1 MPDDH
6 PSANSSPN
14 DAKPAFAP
22 TEAELRLVEA
32 AASGTIASFKD
43 ETIRSELIEI
53 LCCGSRSDWPVSPK
67 GVRLSGGTIVGQL
80 GLANR
85 DLAGPLWLQDA
96 NISQGIR
103 LANARTKTVDFS
115 KSRIGGALSP
125 PDAET
130 SIALEANRVHVDGDL
145 ILDGAQVTGACQLE
159 RATITGQFVAR
170 GARFENSAADAISAK
185 DCDCAGFFLDN
196 ATVIGA
202 CDIARARI
210 DGYFSANDAT
220 FEKATDT
227 AIGAS
232 ECCSAHFFLDGAT
245 VTGVFD
251 IRGATVKGQ
260 FAAEGATF
268 DYPRGIAIRASTA
281 HIGSWFM
288 RPRKDENNNGNNNG
302 QPTSVHGTINLVRA
316 HIAHDLD
323 FQNVQLKAGH
333 HLAISARGIVVEGSV
348 YLWRG
353 SKVDG
358 GIRFGGAEI
367 KGQLSLTDSSITSA
381 MLARKRSADPLPSL
395 PADANDS
402 DTVLWTS
409 LALDLSEARV
419 GHLTMPDRLDNRPQ
433 GIIDLSR
440 ARIGTFTDFKAA
452 WPPKVDRKTRA
463 CVERPC
469 DENGRDADHLVLDG
483 FEYEHLDN
491 PDGLPFGETGAVA
504 EARRDWLLGQS
515 RDDVFERL
523 KPQPW
528 RQLGKILAK
537 QGYEDDARKISI
549 QRRLSQ
555 RHAKGMWLGA
565 RALNRA
571 LHWLADYG
579 FNPWK
584 TIGWSAGVIGVFSLL
599 YWGVAAKYSDPKQPL
614 AFNELV
620 FVQTLAADFAPGF
633 QSNAEAKQELLK
645 VYPRFDP
652 LMYSLDV
659 FLPLVDLGIEKYWRV
674 NTGTRLGV
682 ALYYLSVLEGIIG
695 AALLLLIVT
704 GFTGLLTRDERSE

>member
-1 MPDDH
+1 
-6 PSANSSPN
+6 
-14 DAKPAFAP
+14 
-22 TEAELRLVEA
+22 
-32 AASGTIASFKD
+32 
-43 ETIRSELIEI
+43 
-53 LCCGSRSDWPVSPK
+53 
-67 GVRLSGGTIVGQL
+67 
-80 GLANR
+80 
-85 DLAGPLWLQDA
+85 
-96 NISQGIR
+96 
-103 LANARTKTVDFS
+103 
-115 KSRIGGALSP
+115 
-125 PDAET
+125 
-130 SIALEANRVHVDGDL
+130 VHVDGDL

-159 RATITGQFVAR
+159 RATITGLFVAS
-170 GARFENSAADAISAK
+170 GARFENSAADAINAK
-185 DCDCAGFFLDN
+185 NCDCADFFLVN

-202 CDIARARI
+202 CDIA
-210 DGYFSANDAT
+210 
-220 FEKATDT
+220 
-227 AIGAS
+227 
-232 ECCSAHFFLDGAT
+232 
-245 VTGVFD
+245 
-251 IRGATVKGQ
+251 GATVKGQ

-268 DYPRGIAIRASTA
+268 DYPRGIAICASTA

-288 RPRKDENNNGNNNG
+288 RPRKDENKNG

-323 FQNVQLKAGH
+323 FQNVRLKAGH
-333 HLAISARGIVVEGSV
+333 HLAISAREIVVEGSV
-348 YLWRG
+348 YLWT

-358 GIRFGGAEI
+358 GVRFRGADI

-381 MLARKRSADPLPSL
+381 MLARKRSTDPLPPV

-402 DTVLWTS
+402 GTALWTS
-409 LALDLSEARV
+409 LALDLREARV
-419 GHLTMPDRLDNRPQ
+419 GHLTMPERLDNRPQ

-491 PDGLPFGETGAVA
+491 PDGLPLGETGAVA

-549 QRRLSQ
+549 QRRISQ

-584 TIGWSAGVIGVFSLL
+584 TIGWAAGVVAVFALL
-599 YWGVAAKYSDPKQPL
+599 YWGVAAKYSGPEQPL
-614 AFNELV
+614 AFNEVV
-620 FVQTLAADFAPGF
+620 FVQTLAADFSPGF

-659 FLPLVDLGIEKYWRV
+659 FLPLVDLGIEKYWRA
-674 NTGTRLGV
+674 NTGTWLGV

-704 GFTGLLTRDERSE
+704 GFTGLLTRDEKSE

>member
-1 MPDDH
+1 LKKVEGCGMPDD
-6 PSANSSPN
+6 PPLANSSRG
-14 DAKPAFAP
+14 AKPVFAP

-32 AASGTIASFKD
+32 AASGTIATFKD

-53 LCCGSRSDWPVSPK
+53 LCCGSRSDWPVSPD

-96 NISQGIR
+96 NIFQGIR

-115 KSRIGGALSP
+115 KSRIGGALPP
-125 PDAET
+125 PDVEA
-130 SIALEANRVHVDGDL
+130 SIALEADRVHVDGDL

-170 GARFENSAADAISAK
+170 GARFENSAAAAISAK
-185 DCDCAGFFLDN
+185 NCNCAGFFLDN
-196 ATVIGA
+196 ATVIGT
-202 CDIARARI
+202 CDIAGAMI
-210 DGYFSANDAT
+210 DGS
-220 FEKATDT
+220 
-227 AIGAS
+227 
-232 ECCSAHFFLDGAT
+232 FFLDGAT
-245 VTGVFD
+245 VSGVFD
-251 IRGATVKGQ
+251 LHGATVKGQ

-288 RPRKDENNNGNNNG
+288 RPRKDENKNG

-333 HLAISARGIVVEGSV
+333 HLAISAREIVVEGSV

-358 GIRFGGAEI
+358 GIRFRGAEI
-367 KGQLSLTDSSITSA
+367 KGQLSLTDSSISSA
-381 MLARKRSADPLPSL
+381 MLARKRSADPLPPL
-395 PADANDS
+395 PADADDS
-402 DTVLWTS
+402 DTALWTS

-555 RHAKGMWLGA
+555 RHAKGMWLGP

-584 TIGWSAGVIGVFSLL
+584 TIGWSAGVVVVFSLL

-614 AFNELV
+614 AFNQRV
-620 FVQTLAADFAPGF
+620 FVQTLAADFVPGI
-633 QSNAEAKQELLK
+633 QSNSEANVQLLQ

-674 NTGTRLGV
+674 NTGTWLGV
-682 ALYYLSVLEGIIG
+682 GLYYLSILEGIIG
-695 AALLLLIVT
+695 AILLLLIVT
-704 GFTGLLTRDERSE
+704 GFTGLLTRDEKSE

>member
-1 MPDDH
+1 ML
-6 PSANSSPN
+6 AQ
-14 DAKPAFAP
+14 AKPVFAP

-32 AASGTIASFKD
+32 AASGTIATFKD

-53 LCCGSRSDWPVSPK
+53 LCCGSRSDWPVSPE
-67 GVRLSGGTIVGQL
+67 GVRLLGGTIVGQL

-85 DLAGPLWLQDA
+85 DLAGPLSLQDA
-96 NISQGIR
+96 NIFQGIR

-115 KSRIGGALSP
+115 KSRIGGALPP
-125 PDAET
+125 PDVEA
-130 SIALEANRVHVDGDL
+130 SIALEANRVHVDGHL
-145 ILDGAQVTGACQLE
+145 ILNGAQVTGACQLE

-170 GARFENSAADAISAK
+170 GARFENSAADAINAK
-185 DCDCAGFFLDN
+185 NCDCADFFLDN

-202 CDIARARI
+202 CDIA
-210 DGYFSANDAT
+210 
-220 FEKATDT
+220 
-227 AIGAS
+227 
-232 ECCSAHFFLDGAT
+232 
-245 VTGVFD
+245 
-251 IRGATVKGQ
+251 GATVKGQ

-268 DYPRGIAIRASTA
+268 DYPGGIAISASTA

-288 RPRKDENNNGNNNG
+288 CPRKDGNKNG

-358 GIRFGGAEI
+358 GIRFWGAEI

-381 MLARKRSADPLPSL
+381 MLARKRSADPLPPL

-402 DTVLWTS
+402 NTVLWTS

-555 RHAKGMWLGA
+555 RHAKGMWLGP

-584 TIGWSAGVIGVFSLL
+584 TIGWSAGVVGVFSLL

-659 FLPLVDLGIEKYWRV
+659 FLPLVDLGVEKYWRV
-674 NTGTRLGV
+674 NTGTWLGV
-682 ALYYLSVLEGIIG
+682 GLYYLSILEGIIG
-695 AALLLLIVT
+695 AILLLLIVT
-704 GFTGLLTRDERSE
+704 GFTGLLTRDEKSE

>member
-1 MPDDH
+1 MPDD
-6 PSANSSPN
+6 PPLANSSP
-14 DAKPAFAP
+14 DAKPVFAP

-32 AASGTIASFKD
+32 AASGTIAAFKD
-43 ETIRSELIEI
+43 EAIRSELIEI
-53 LCCGSRSDWPVSPK
+53 LCCGSRSDWPVSPE

-80 GLANR
+80 RLANR
-85 DLAGPLWLQDA
+85 DLAGPLSLQDA

-115 KSRIGGALSP
+115 KSRIGGALPP
-125 PDAET
+125 PDLEA
-130 SIALEANRVHVDGDL
+130 SIALDADRVHVDGDL
-145 ILDGAQVTGACQLE
+145 ILNGAQVTGACQLE
-159 RATITGQFVAR
+159 RATITGQFAAS
-170 GARFENSAADAISAK
+170 GARFENSAADAINAK
-185 DCDCAGFFLDN
+185 NCDCADFFLDN

-202 CDIARARI
+202 CDIA
-210 DGYFSANDAT
+210 
-220 FEKATDT
+220 
-227 AIGAS
+227 
-232 ECCSAHFFLDGAT
+232 
-245 VTGVFD
+245 
-251 IRGATVKGQ
+251 GATVKGQ
-260 FAAEGATF
+260 FTAGGATF
-268 DYPRGIAIRASTA
+268 DYPRGTAIRASTA

-288 RPRKDENNNGNNNG
+288 RPGKDENKNENNNG

-333 HLAISARGIVVEGSV
+333 HLAISAREIVVEGSV
-348 YLWRG
+348 YLWRE

-358 GIRFGGAEI
+358 GIRFWGADI

-381 MLARKRSADPLPSL
+381 MLARKRSTDPLRPL
-395 PADANDS
+395 PADADDS
-402 DTVLWTS
+402 NTVLWTS

-555 RHAKGMWLGA
+555 RHAKGMWLGP

-584 TIGWSAGVIGVFSLL
+584 TIGWSAAVVVVFSLL

-614 AFNELV
+614 AFNQRV
-620 FVQTLAADFAPGF
+620 FVQTLAADFVPGI
-633 QSNAEAKQELLK
+633 QSNSEANVQLLQ

-674 NTGTRLGV
+674 NTGTWLGV
-682 ALYYLSVLEGIIG
+682 GLYYLSILEGIIG
-695 AALLLLIVT
+695 AILLLLIVT
-704 GFTGLLTRDERSE
+704 GFTGLLTRDEKSE